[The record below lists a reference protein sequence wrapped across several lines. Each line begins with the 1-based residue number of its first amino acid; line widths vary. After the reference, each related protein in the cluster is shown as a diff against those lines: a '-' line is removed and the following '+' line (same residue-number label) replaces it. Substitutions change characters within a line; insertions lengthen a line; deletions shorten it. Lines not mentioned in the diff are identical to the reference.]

1 MRLPKINVSYD
12 FEKKVKDKPVK
23 IKKSHSISM
32 RTARVIFWGFL
43 IILGVYFTYSIML
56 SNATASKNR
65 VLRENVT
72 TLSKQLDE
80 ASAGTTSYNPIV
92 GQYLTDFVT
101 TYYTVSPDTKTSRES
116 TLKNYFAKDLGYS
129 SSNVSDT
136 VMSLKHAKLNGIF
149 TVDNIKTAQFDL
161 TVTVEGQDK
170 ELTVNVPYQQ
180 KNEKMT
186 VVGYPYLAEQIDSVG
201 QVGKARYTK
210 NARPLNDTN
219 TVKRV
224 RKFTTQFIKKYL
236 SSSQSEMSLV
246 MADPQG
252 LDNMAELDSLSD
264 SDISV
269 SGTENHPKV
278 DIKFSVKVKDTGLVQ
293 EQFIH
298 LELKKQDNTYFVT
311 KLVQA

>member
-12 FEKKVKDKPVK
+12 FEKKVKDKRVK
-23 IKKSHSISM
+23 IKKSHSMSM
-32 RTARVIFWGFL
+32 RTARVMFWGFL
-43 IILGVYFTYSIML
+43 IVLGMYFTYSIIL

-65 VLRENVT
+65 TLRENVT

-80 ASAGTTSYNPIV
+80 ASAGTTSYNPVV

-101 TYYTVSPDTKTSRES
+101 AYYTVSPETKTSRES
-116 TLKNYFAKDLGYS
+116 ELKTYFAKDLGYS
-129 SSNVSDT
+129 SSNLADT
-136 VMSLKHAKLNGIF
+136 EMTLKRTKLNGIF
-149 TVDNIKTAQFDL
+149 TVDGIKTAQFDL
-161 TVTVEGQDK
+161 TITVEGQDK
-170 ELTVNVPYQQ
+170 EITVNVPYQQ

-186 VVGYPYLAEQIDSVG
+186 VIGYPYLAEQIDSVS
-201 QVGKARYTK
+201 QVGTARYTK
-210 NARPLNDTN
+210 TARPLNDAN

-236 SSSQSEMSLV
+236 SSSKTDMSLF
-246 MADPQG
+246 MADPEG
-252 LDNMAELDSLSD
+252 LNGMAELDSLTD
-264 SDISV
+264 SDINV

-278 DIKFSVKVKDTGLVQ
+278 DIKFSVKVKDSGLVQ